1 MTIGVFPE
9 PVRDASPTVSAVFT
23 VLVVSE
29 EPLTYDELAEEVGA
43 SRRSVKNAIIELR
56 DAGIVDSEPD
66 PINPNRKRHSLCV

>member
-1 MTIGVFPE
+1 MTIGIFPE
-9 PVRDASPTVSAVFT
+9 ALRDASPTVLNVYT
-23 VLVVSE
+23 VLIVSE

-43 SRRSVKNAIIELR
+43 SRRSVKDAILELR